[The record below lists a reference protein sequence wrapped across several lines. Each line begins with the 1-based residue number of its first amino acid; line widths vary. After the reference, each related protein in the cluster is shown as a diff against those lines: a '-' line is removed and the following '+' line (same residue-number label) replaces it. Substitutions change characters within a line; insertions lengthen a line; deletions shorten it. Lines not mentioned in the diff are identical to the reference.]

1 VRFVLD
7 TNTVIGA
14 LNRRKEVLDRLR
26 DVSVEDVAI
35 PLVSIAE
42 LFCGAFRS
50 APREENLTK
59 VRNLYESFVI
69 LALNSLLDFV

>member
-1 VRFVLD
+1 MRFVLD

>member
-1 VRFVLD
+1 MRFVLD

-14 LNRRKEVLDRLR
+14 LNRRKEVLERLR

>member
-1 VRFVLD
+1 MRFVLD

-14 LNRRKEVLDRLR
+14 LNRRKEVLERLR

-69 LALNSLLDFV
+69 LPLNSLLDFV